1 MTKVL
6 KNTFKIASLVIVG
19 VLLMLIFTACGENA
33 TFQGTWNIVST
44 TEGDTTKDRDTLTSE
59 LTDTSKTLDE
69 QFNLVIKDDNTFEL
83 LTPASTT
90 AQTGTWLKDDNADVE
105 TYKLTTLDNNVY
117 TVTYQDK
124 ELIKV
129 QIDDNTYYI
138 MNKA

>member
-6 KNTFKIASLVIVG
+6 KNSFKVASLVIVG
-19 VLLMLIFTACGENA
+19 VLMLVAFTACGENA
-33 TFQGTWNIVST
+33 TLKGTWNVVST

-90 AQTGTWLKDDNADVE
+90 AQTGTWLKDKNADVE

-117 TVTYQDK
+117 TITYQDK
-124 ELIKV
+124 EQIKV
-129 QIDDNTYYI
+129 QINDNTYYI